1 MSCFSDCRASN
12 EIAPPKRRFASKIRL
27 EIRQIKSNTGGHAT
41 QPFVPEHR
49 VFYPYKAGDFIF
61 KEGDAGDEMY
71 VVLEGEVDVIVHE
84 KIVETVSV
92 DNFLG
97 EMALI
102 DSRPRSATAVARTD
116 CKLAPINQNR
126 FKFLVQQTP
135 HFALHLMQ
143 GMAERLRQRG

>member
-1 MSCFSDCRASN
+1 MGAVILRAMQLSHLFRN
-12 EIAPPKRRFASKIRL
+12 SE
-27 EIRQIKSNTGGHAT
+27 
-41 QPFVPEHR
+41 
-49 VFYPYKAGDFIF
+49 FYIPYKAGDVIF
-61 KEGDAGDEMY
+61 KEGESGDEMY
-71 VVLEGEVDVIVHE
+71 VVLEGEVAVIVHD
-84 KIVETVSV
+84 KIVETVGV

-102 DSRPRSATAVARTD
+102 DSRPRSATAVAKTD

-143 GMAERLRQRG
+143 GMAKRLRERT